1 MAKAKR
7 IMFLCGSPRERG
19 NTNTLV
25 KWAAEAAQAAGAE
38 VEVVDVAQL
47 KSKVNGC
54 VACFACQKSPEFKC
68 AFDDEIAAVLR
79 RLPKAD
85 VAVFAT
91 PTYFFGPTAQLK
103 LLLDRMYCLF
113 KFDEHGMKSAIPATS
128 AIGLISTAGGD
139 AQSGIQ
145 LVEQTFKVMAGF
157 TSHPLHTL
165 LVPSAS
171 GPQRTGQG

>member
-1 MAKAKR
+1 M
-7 IMFLCGSPRERG
+7 
-19 NTNTLV
+19 
-25 KWAAEAAQAAGAE
+25 
-38 VEVVDVAQL
+38 
-47 KSKVNGC
+47 
-54 VACFACQKSPEFKC
+54 ACFACQKSPEFKC

-145 LVEQTFKVMAGF
+145 ARRADVQG
-157 TSHPLHTL
+157 HGRLHQ
-165 LVPSAS
+165 PSAS
-171 GPQRTGQG
+171 HAAGAQRALDPSELAKDESLRKKAQEFGGLLARQ